1 MPVLTPDAGNTDEGK
16 AARAPQQS
24 GTPYPLFLRVRESG
38 FFVFYGVT
46 HMEKITCTVNGQ
58 ETAFAEG
65 STMED
70 VVRSLGA
77 DPAKV
82 VVERNAVIVPREKFA
97 AVEAGEGDVIEV
109 VQFVGGG

>member
-1 MPVLTPDAGNTDEGK
+1 
-16 AARAPQQS
+16 
-24 GTPYPLFLRVRESG
+24 
-38 FFVFYGVT
+38 
-46 HMEKITCTVNGQ
+46 MEKITCTVNGQ

-82 VVERNAVIVPREKFA
+82 VVERNAVVPREKFA

>member
-1 MPVLTPDAGNTDEGK
+1 
-16 AARAPQQS
+16 
-24 GTPYPLFLRVRESG
+24 
-38 FFVFYGVT
+38 
-46 HMEKITCTVNGQ
+46 MEKITC
-58 ETAFAEG
+58 
-65 STMED
+65 TMED

>member
-1 MPVLTPDAGNTDEGK
+1 
-16 AARAPQQS
+16 
-24 GTPYPLFLRVRESG
+24 
-38 FFVFYGVT
+38 
-46 HMEKITCTVNGQ
+46 MEKITCTVNGQ

-97 AVEAGEGDVIEV
+97 VMEAGEGDVIEV

>member
-16 AARAPQQS
+16 AARAPQQN

-38 FFVFYGVT
+38 FLFFT
-46 HMEKITCTVNGQ
+46 EKITCTVNGQ

>member
-1 MPVLTPDAGNTDEGK
+1 
-16 AARAPQQS
+16 
-24 GTPYPLFLRVRESG
+24 
-38 FFVFYGVT
+38 
-46 HMEKITCTVNGQ
+46 
-58 ETAFAEG
+58 
-65 STMED
+65 MED
-70 VVRSLGA
+70 MVRSLGA

>member
-1 MPVLTPDAGNTDEGK
+1 MHLN
-16 AARAPQQS
+16 

-38 FFVFYGVT
+38 FFVSYGVT

-58 ETAFAEG
+58 ETAFAKG

-70 VVRSLGA
+70 VVKSLGA
-77 DPAKV
+77 DAVLGLDKV

>member
-1 MPVLTPDAGNTDEGK
+1 MQLN
-16 AARAPQQS
+16 
-24 GTPYPLFLRVRESG
+24 GTPYPLFLRVSESG
-38 FFVFYGVT
+38 FFVSYGVT

-58 ETAFAEG
+58 ETAFAKG

>member
-1 MPVLTPDAGNTDEGK
+1 MQVILTKGKQPELRNRTVRHIRFSSASGK
-16 AARAPQQS
+16 A
-24 GTPYPLFLRVRESG
+24 
-38 FFVFYGVT
+38 VFYGVT